1 MDDDDEDEEE
11 DPYDRYQREFG
22 VSGEDKDVSRA
33 LTGGLQKTVSL
44 DYEIRIDFLAY
55 VYVQFCRIETLYFK
69 PYLLIKGFYCIY
81 LWDPQEM
88 SRTSEGVTSNAEDSM
103 GMFMQSRKAE
113 IDGVQ
118 VKKRTRRLLDESDED

>member
-22 VSGEDKDVSRA
+22 VSGAEKDVSRA

-55 VYVQFCRIETLYFK
+55 VYVQFCRIETLYFQ
-69 PYLLIKGFYCIY
+69 PYLIIKGFYCIY
-81 LWDPQEM
+81 LWD
-88 SRTSEGVTSNAEDSM
+88 A
-103 GMFMQSRKAE
+103 
-113 IDGVQ
+113 
-118 VKKRTRRLLDESDED
+118 